1 MSSIGSIKATKA
13 ELARRAARAD
23 RFTTQA
29 HQGDTKFA
37 PPPKAVAHPDG
48 AARVLGDVRA
58 SLVAAVSARLASGED
73 LTDAQRAAI
82 AKHGVRESEFT
93 SIPARAGSKR
103 RKSSSKAS
111 AGGAVVMP
119 TTGAADDTKRLRL
132 LETQA
137 REIAALAARPTR
149 DLTPAQVAALS
160 SSFDVDAAITAL
172 RARGAV

>member
-1 MSSIGSIKATKA
+1 MSSIIGSIKATKT

-29 HQGDTKFA
+29 NQGDTKFA
-37 PPPKAVAHPDG
+37 PPTKAVAHPDG
-48 AARVLGDVRA
+48 TARVLGDVRA

-82 AKHGVRESEFT
+82 AKHGVRESEFST
-93 SIPARAGSKR
+93 ARAGSKR
-103 RKSSSKAS
+103 RRSQSATAS
-111 AGGAVVMP
+111 AGVAGGMS
-119 TTGAADDTKRLRL
+119 TTGAADDTKRLRS

-137 REIAALAARPTR
+137 RAIAVLAARPTR
-149 DLTPAQVAALS
+149 DLTPEQIATLS
-160 SSFDVDAAITAL
+160 SSSDVDAAITAL